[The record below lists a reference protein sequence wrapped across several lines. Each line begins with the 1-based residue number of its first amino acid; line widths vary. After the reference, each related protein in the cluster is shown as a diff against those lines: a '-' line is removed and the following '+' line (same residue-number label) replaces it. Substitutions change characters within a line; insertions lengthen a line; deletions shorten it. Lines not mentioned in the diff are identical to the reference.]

1 MEFGVLGPV
10 ELRMRGRVVDAG
22 HARQQCVL
30 AVLLLNLGRVVPTG
44 DLIDRVWGEE
54 PPASVRNVLY
64 TYIGRLRALIAAS
77 GDPEVTL
84 ARRQGAYLLQARPDQ
99 LDLGRFR
106 RLAAEAASGSD
117 EDRAAALRA
126 ALALWR
132 GPAFAGLSSQW
143 LDSMRQTLEVER
155 LAATL
160 DLNDI
165 ALRRGEHGTL
175 VSELAVQAAAH
186 SSDER
191 LIGQLMLAQY
201 RCGRQAEALATYQNA
216 RQMLA
221 DTLGADPGTGLRDIH
236 QRILTADPSLDL
248 PRPSFASFPGNNAPT
263 AADQPAGPP
272 RRDPT
277 VHTRE
282 GPRPPRSVRLRATW
296 RTVAATG
303 FAVAAIAALLTNSVA
318 DSAHAPSLAAQAA
331 GPSAQGARPVPGP
344 ASTINW
350 QCGPFARAKVHHG
363 SLIGQTLQACIASDH
378 SHVALEGF
386 LLGSNDAW
394 KERIILVLRHP
405 GQLAYKRLISPMCT
419 ESTCIYKVTMDDPGP
434 GSWQVLPQWSSDG
447 GYQSTG
453 KSSPSITYRP
463 SVPR

>member
-1 MEFGVLGPV
+1 M
-10 ELRMRGRVVDAG
+10 
-22 HARQQCVL
+22 
-30 AVLLLNLGRVVPTG
+30 
-44 DLIDRVWGEE
+44 
-54 PPASVRNVLY
+54 RNVLY

-126 ALALWR
+126 ALAIWR
-132 GPAFAGLSSQW
+132 GPAFAGLSSPW

-175 VSELAVQAAAH
+175 VSELALQAATH
-186 SSDER
+186 PSDER

-201 RCGRQAEALATYQNA
+201 RCGRQAEACATYQSA

-221 DTLGADPGTGLRDIH
+221 ETLGADPGTGLRDIH

-248 PRPSFASFPGNNAPT
+248 PRHPSSASFPEDNA
-263 AADQPAGPP
+263 AAAFDQPAGPP
-272 RRDPT
+272 RREPA
-277 VHTRE
+277 VRTRE
-282 GPRPPRSVRLRATW
+282 GAKPARPLGLRATLS
-296 RTVAATG
+296 AAAAAA

-318 DSAHAPSLAAQAA
+318 GSAHAPSPAAQAA
-331 GPSAQGARPVPGP
+331 GPSAQGARPDPGP

-350 QCGPFARAKVHHG
+350 QCGPFAHAKVHHG
-363 SLIGQTLQACIASDH
+363 TLIDQTLRACIASDH

-386 LLGSNDAW
+386 LLGSDDAW

-419 ESTCIYKVTMDDPGP
+419 ASTCIYKVTMDDPGP
-434 GSWQVLPQWSSDG
+434 GSWQVMPQWSSDG
-447 GYQSTG
+447 VYQSTG
-453 KSSPSITYRP
+453 KSSPSITYR
-463 SVPR
+463 STVPRLSRVAPDGPH